1 MGRRPWRWVFRAR
14 LALVAAG
21 FLAAASSAR
30 AADVA
35 TKLTASG
42 VSPAARERFDESLRR
57 ALAGGRYT
65 VVSADKASYELSAE
79 VVQTASE
86 TIFKL
91 RLTDPRTARVLSDR
105 DGRCTGCD
113 DAETASRLQLA
124 AESLLV
130 TALETPA
137 GQAGPGFES
146 GRAASADSSSSGWTR
161 ALPWVGLL
169 GIAGAS
175 AAVHAHYKCRDS
187 AGQADACTLPLIG
200 LTSLAVLSAGLAVGT
215 SLSLSLGDSSRDRA
229 GPPRWAPW
237 VILLS
242 GVAAGASGVGMLTEN
257 GYDKGGIKALGYVSI
272 GAGAVVAA
280 TALGAIIKAPDG
292 SATVALAVAPT
303 SVGVSA
309 CF

>member
-1 MGRRPWRWVFRAR
+1 MRRRPWRWVFWAR
-14 LALVAAG
+14 LALVVAA
-21 FLAAASSAR
+21 FMSLPSSAR

-35 TKLTASG
+35 TKLTATG
-42 VSPAARERFDESLRR
+42 ISPAARERFEESLRR

-79 VVQTASE
+79 LVQTASD
-86 TIFKL
+86 TAFKL
-91 RLTDPRTARVLSDR
+91 RLVDPRMGRVLSDR

-137 GQAGPGFES
+137 GQAGPGVELA
-146 GRAASADSSSSGWTR
+146 RASSANSSSSGWTR
-161 ALPWVGLL
+161 ALPWIGLL
-169 GIAGAS
+169 GVAGAS
-175 AAVHAHYKCRDS
+175 AAVDAHYRCHDS
-187 AGQADACTLPLIG
+187 AGHADACTVPLIG

-215 SLSLSLGDSSRDRA
+215 SLSLSLGDSSRDSA

-242 GVAAGASGVGMLTEN
+242 GVAAGASGVGILTED
-257 GYDKGGIKALGYVSI
+257 GHEKDGIKALGYVSI
-272 GAGAVVAA
+272 GAGAIVTA

-292 SATVALAVAPT
+292 GAAVALAVAPT
-303 SVGVSA
+303 SVGVSGR
-309 CF
+309 F